1 MRLIALALTVPL
13 LAVTGCAGTSTAA
26 KGKVDVVASAY
37 PFAWL
42 AAQVGG
48 PDVAVSDL
56 VKPGAEPHDIE
67 LSPRQVATVQQAA
80 VVVYIKGFQAAV
92 DDALGN
98 GKQGFDLGTVVTQQP
113 LVGGQEATGKD
124 PHVWLDPVRM
134 QTAAT
139 ALADRLA
146 AKDPAHASGYKAR
159 AAAVAAKLGALDTTF
174 RNSLKG
180 CVRQDIV
187 TSHSAFGYLAARYG
201 LVQKGISGLTP
212 DAEPSPKRIAEVATF
227 ARQNHVTTIF
237 FESLIDPKVAK
248 TVASEIG
255 AKTAVLDPVEGV
267 TGGDDYLSVQARNAA
282 TLHSALGCT

>member
-1 MRLIALALTVPL
+1 MRLTTLTIALPL
-13 LAVTGCAGTSTAA
+13 MLVAGCAGGGTAV
-26 KGKVDVVASAY
+26 KGRVDVVASAY

-42 AAQVGG
+42 ASQVGG
-48 PDVAVSDL
+48 SDVVVTDL

-67 LSPRQVATVQQAA
+67 LSPRQVGTLQQAA

-92 DDALGN
+92 DDALG
-98 GKQGFDLGTVVTQQP
+98 GGTQGFDLGTVVTQQP

-139 ALADRLA
+139 TLADRLA
-146 AKDPAHASGYKAR
+146 AKDPAHAAGYKAR
-159 AAAVAAKLGALDTTF
+159 AATLVTKLAVLDTTF
-174 RNSLKG
+174 RTALKG
-180 CVRQDIV
+180 CARKDIV

-201 LVQKGISGLTP
+201 LVQKGISGLSP
-212 DAEPSPKRIAEVATF
+212 DAEPSPKRIAGVATF
-227 ARQNHVTTIF
+227 AKQNHVTTIF

-267 TGGDDYLSVQARNAA
+267 RGGDDYLSVQTRNAA
-282 TLHSALGCT
+282 ALHTALGCT